1 MSRIRRVNSL
11 VIHSYTEAMVR
22 RARGEAGFSAI
33 LCWVAVMLNAAGVPV
48 APLGLALVGAICIG
62 RCVRLSEMLDD
73 N

>member
-22 RARGEAGFSAI
+22 RARAEAGFSAI

-48 APLGLALVGAICIG
+48 APLGLAFVGAICIG
-62 RCVRLSEMLDD
+62 RYLRLSREIDE
-73 N
+73 